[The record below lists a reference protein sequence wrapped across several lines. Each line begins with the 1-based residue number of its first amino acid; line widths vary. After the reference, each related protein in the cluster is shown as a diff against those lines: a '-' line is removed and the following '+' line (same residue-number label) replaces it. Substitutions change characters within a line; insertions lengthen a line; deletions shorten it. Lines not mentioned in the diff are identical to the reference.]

1 MKVLT
6 WVGIAA
12 FAGFAAFGLSRALGT
27 RESGETITGN
37 AAANESSAERL
48 RENAEAN
55 PDDYSARIAY
65 ARLLLGNDLA
75 AALREYDAAS
85 RIDPSQPE
93 PLTYIGWI
101 NALAARELEAGTQR
115 DALVQRALGAFEEA
129 LTLDPEY
136 YDAYVYRALTNVN
149 VLNQPSLA
157 VPDFQQFLALAPAD
171 HPQRELVT
179 SALAEA
185 VGGASATGTPTT
197 VGAP

>member
-1 MKVLT
+1 M
-6 WVGIAA
+6 
-12 FAGFAAFGLSRALGT
+12 
-27 RESGETITGN
+27 
-37 AAANESSAERL
+37 
-48 RENAEAN
+48 
-55 PDDYSARIAY
+55 
-65 ARLLLGNDLA
+65 
-75 AALREYDAAS
+75 
-85 RIDPSQPE
+85 
-93 PLTYIGWI
+93 
-101 NALAARELEAGTQR
+101 
-115 DALVQRALGAFEEA
+115 QRALGAFEEA